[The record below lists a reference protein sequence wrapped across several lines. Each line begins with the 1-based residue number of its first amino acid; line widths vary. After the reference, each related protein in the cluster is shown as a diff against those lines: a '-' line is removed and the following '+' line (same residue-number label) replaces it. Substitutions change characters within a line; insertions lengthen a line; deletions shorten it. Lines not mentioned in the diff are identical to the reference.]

1 MTTKVTVTQAET
13 KHEYDVGS
21 PRPAE
26 GRQRVIARL
35 KDDEQLSVS
44 AGEA

>member
-1 MTTKVTVTQAET
+1 MGFWGFGVETPKTKVF
-13 KHEYDVGS
+13 DS
-21 PRPAE
+21 RRPVE